1 MKKILV
7 IGLICLISLSAFA
20 SAVHNGTYGFQN
32 MRGLAGVRAIGMGGA
47 FTAVA
52 NDSSAIYWNPAGLS
66 KIKRTEIN
74 GQFLV
79 TAAKDDVNIDSLSQS
94 DTAFTWGSF
103 VTRLGDTGFGVAMNN
118 LLNVNYNFTYNYAGT
133 VASWWGSGYGSD
145 SFTSWREDYVQ
156 SLSAYTVALSQKIW
170 FLNIGLAG
178 NMWSGSDK
186 TNWDINDDSGAVLD
200 AEREYVLTGFSLDL
214 GLLSQFGPFSLG
226 AMWRGLTSTLEQEL
240 TYTEDW
246 SAASGGTDTTNTWPK
261 QRWQG
266 EGNKITFGTAFE
278 PGIITLAADI
288 DYNTDDA
295 EFGNYR
301 FGAEIDF
308 SLIKARGGVNIRKV
322 TYYDYLES
330 AYINGTVNDYTAGAG
345 ISILGYID
353 IDAAILM
360 EGYKSVDDA
369 TRAIEDATN
378 ITYMASGT
386 VRL

>member
-7 IGLICLISLSAFA
+7 IGLICLMSLYAFA

-32 MRGLAGVRAIGMGGA
+32 MKGLAGVRAIGMGGA

-79 TAAKDDVNIDSLSQS
+79 TSAKDDVNIESISQS

-103 VTRLGDTGFGVAMNN
+103 VTRIGDTGFGIAMNN
-118 LLNVNYNFTYNYAGT
+118 LLNVNYNFTYNYPGT
-133 VASWWGSGYGSD
+133 VYSWWGTGQGSS
-145 SFTSWREDYVQ
+145 SFTKWREDYEQ
-156 SLSAYTVALSQKIW
+156 TLSAYTIALSQKLW

-178 NMWSGSDK
+178 NIWSGSDK
-186 TNWDINDDSGAVLD
+186 TNWNIDYNTTAVLD
-200 AEREYVLTGFSLDL
+200 AEREYKLSGFSLDL

-226 AMWRGLTSTLEQEL
+226 AMWRGLTTTLEQEL

-246 SAASGGTDTTNTWPK
+246 TTGGTDRTATWPK
-261 QRWQG
+261 EKWQG
-266 EGNKITFGTAFE
+266 ENNKITFGAAFE

-288 DYNTDDA
+288 DYDTDNS

-301 FGAEIDF
+301 VGAEIDF
-308 SLIKARGGVNIRKV
+308 SLIKARAGMNTRKIY
-322 TYYDYLES
+322 YYDYS
-330 AYINGTVNDYTAGAG
+330 ASELTDSTINDYTLGAG

-353 IDAAILM
+353 IDAALLM
-360 EGYKSVDDA
+360 EGYKSVDDV
-369 TRAIEDATN
+369 TQAIEDATN